1 MRHESHEIRPT
12 LVNDPP
18 RHGRALGA
26 GALVQLVGFIL
37 PFVLLLPVTG
47 GPVAYLSRAAE
58 ASTQVRTAVGLLF
71 GNGLLTLA
79 LSIGWRRA
87 LGPRRESEALWL
99 LAAAIMMAI
108 TQAVDNSL
116 LLTMVTLGS
125 RLGTLAAEPSHAA
138 MAMGITRAW
147 THTTAI
153 LAIDLWLASLYVLLY
168 RARPVPRSVSAFG
181 LATVGL
187 HALGI
192 PGRTFVGSVP
202 VAAMGV
208 PMAFSQITLAAWL
221 MARGLEMS
229 VDGRPEDRASP

>member
-1 MRHESHEIRPT
+1 MSDEIRHPF
-12 LVNDPP
+12 VNDPP
-18 RHGRALGA
+18 RDGRTLGA

-37 PFVLLLPVTG
+37 PFVLLLSVTR

-58 ASTQVRTAVGLLF
+58 ASTHVRTAVALLF

-87 LGPRRESEALWL
+87 LGPRRESETLWL
-99 LAAAIMMAI
+99 LAAAIMMAV

-116 LLTMVTLGS
+116 LLAMVTLGG
-125 RLGTLAAEPSHAA
+125 RLGTLAADPSHAA
-138 MAMGITRAW
+138 MAMATGITRAW

-168 RARPVPRSVSAFG
+168 RARPVPRWVPAFG

-192 PGRTFVGSVP
+192 PGRTLVGSVP

-221 MARGLEMS
+221 MARGLEKT